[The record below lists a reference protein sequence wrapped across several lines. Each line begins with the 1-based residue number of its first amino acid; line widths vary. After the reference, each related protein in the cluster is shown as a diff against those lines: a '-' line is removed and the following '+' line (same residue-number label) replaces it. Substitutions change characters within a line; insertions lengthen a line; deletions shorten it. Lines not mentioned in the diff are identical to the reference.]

1 MVHERPAMTDFIDQA
16 CEAEGIFL
24 EEALAR
30 FRQNAT
36 VGSPCGKTVRE
47 SALHCQDCGMEI
59 PEARR
64 LAVRGC
70 IRCVDCQE
78 ESEKHG
84 YENLYQH

>member
-30 FRQNAT
+30 FRQ
-36 VGSPCGKTVRE
+36 PETVRE